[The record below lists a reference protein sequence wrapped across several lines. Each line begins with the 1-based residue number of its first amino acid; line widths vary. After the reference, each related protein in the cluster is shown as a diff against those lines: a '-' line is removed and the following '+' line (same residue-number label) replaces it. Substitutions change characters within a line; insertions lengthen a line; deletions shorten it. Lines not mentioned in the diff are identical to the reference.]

1 MSAELAAYVAEEREA
16 IFAAYARGE
25 TNELTKIYSVS
36 RTAAYFAVSF
46 AAHVSRAA
54 SMAGDAT
61 GLDAA
66 LSAWVRSGS
75 RDWDGLAPWG
85 ARRGR
90 NAGEIRPVESDL
102 DALSIAVDFIS
113 AIAAERNIIAGLNV
127 SRAAERL
134 PEAIENALA
143 LVGHGDE
150 SRRWIMLAFER
161 ADALYEQIRLVLDG
175 LDSEPAA

>member
-1 MSAELAAYVAEEREA
+1 MPKSIWGPGAIEACAEVYPD
-16 IFAAYARGE
+16 IQIG
-25 TNELTKIYSVS
+25 
-36 RTAAYFAVSF
+36 
-46 AAHVSRAA
+46 
-54 SMAGDAT
+54 
-61 GLDAA
+61 
-66 LSAWVRSGS
+66 
-75 RDWDGLAPWG
+75 G
-85 ARRGR
+85 ARD
-90 NAGEIRPVESDL
+90 EIRPVESDL